1 MNNPC
6 KNCTRVQNPRDCE
19 NKQCRV
25 WQQWFLSH
33 WEDIHGYYQK
43 YQQEEKEKKDELETG
58 SN

>member
-6 KNCTRVQNPRDCE
+6 KNCTRVQNPADCE

-25 WQQWFLSH
+25 WQQWFLGR

-43 YQQEEKEKKDELETG
+43 HQQEEKEKKDELETG
-58 SN
+58 SH